1 MKLSTV
7 YYEFFD
13 YFTSTTV
20 LGEGISCV
28 GLSRIENMSHELDLK
43 ALWKDL
49 DDYSAEIDREA
60 RTLQDVWL
68 KIAQIKAKNDQE
80 LKE

>member
-1 MKLSTV
+1 
-7 YYEFFD
+7 
-13 YFTSTTV
+13 
-20 LGEGISCV
+20 
-28 GLSRIENMSHELDLK
+28 MSHELDLK

-49 DDYSAEIDREA
+49 DDYSAEIDREG

>member
-1 MKLSTV
+1 MGGVKR
-7 YYEFFD
+7 E
-13 YFTSTTV
+13 
-20 LGEGISCV
+20 
-28 GLSRIENMSHELDLK
+28 IEIIYASKYIVFVWKMSHELDLK
-43 ALWKDL
+43 VLWKDL
-49 DDYSAEIDREA
+49 DDYTAELDREG